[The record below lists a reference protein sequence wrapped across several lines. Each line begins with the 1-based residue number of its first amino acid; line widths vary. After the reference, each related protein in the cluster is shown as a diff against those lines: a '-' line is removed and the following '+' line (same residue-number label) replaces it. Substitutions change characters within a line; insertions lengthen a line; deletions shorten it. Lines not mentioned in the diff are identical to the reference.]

1 MNKILKIT
9 SIIIITLICLGISV
23 QATNNERLL
32 EYVSKEFDIS
42 GEKIKVSE
50 SDLVKVERYLAQ
62 YPISEENEEKIIAK
76 IDEAVK
82 LMNGENAT
90 SLNKLSKAKKDE
102 LIEIAKEIAVL
113 ADATLTYDAN
123 NKLIAIYKNGKLYDT
138 VSLEN
143 YKFVQTGNDDA
154 TYSAIITVAII
165 AIATASITIYKRVK
179 TNG

>member
-1 MNKILKIT
+1 
-9 SIIIITLICLGISV
+9 
-23 QATNNERLL
+23 
-32 EYVSKEFDIS
+32 
-42 GEKIKVSE
+42 
-50 SDLVKVERYLAQ
+50 
-62 YPISEENEEKIIAK
+62 
-76 IDEAVK
+76 
-82 LMNGENAT
+82 MNGENAT

-138 VSLEN
+138 VSVEN